1 MDRSHDRANEPLNM
15 PAKVRPAGRTV
26 DQLNPI
32 FRCPPLQ
39 RFRLELL
46 GVVQVQR
53 LAPIEET
60 LAAFREALEA
70 KFKLVN
76 ERIARGE
83 NKYIKLKAAGEKRCW
98 SLIYPIE
105 EEPINS
111 SFYSQ
116 LPGIGIANLLW
127 FVATKTGFLRAFTH
141 VLDRYVKQSPDPR
154 EIFACIVAM
163 GTNMGLWKMAE
174 VSGLSYDSLLTTARN
189 FLRLETVHAG
199 NDAICNA
206 TAALP
211 AFHHYDIYDELHS
224 SSDGQRFETQ
234 INTINARYSRKYFT
248 LKKGVSAYTL
258 VLNHAPINAKVIGT
272 HEHESH
278 YVYDLL
284 HNNTTDMKP
293 ERHSTDTHGTNQVNF
308 WILHVFGYRFAPRYR
323 DLYKRMD
330 TLVGFMHPNH
340 YKDFLIKPV
349 RKVFDSLICKE
360 WPNVQRIVA
369 SLAQKDVTQAT
380 IVRKLASYRRQ
391 NQTKKALWELDNIC
405 RTLYIL
411 DFIDDEALRQRVQ
424 KALNRGEAYHRFRRA
439 IAYVNSGKFRVRTE
453 AEQQLWNECSRLIA
467 NAVIYYNTALLSRVY
482 AQKQGAGDQAAMDII
497 KGVSPVAWQHVNLFG
512 TIEFSQTPM
521 SIDLDALAARYD
533 DPDYWNRALR
543 GDLDDS

>member
-1 MDRSHDRANEPLNM
+1 LSKP
-15 PAKVRPAGRTV
+15 T
-26 DQLNPI
+26 
-32 FRCPPLQ
+32 
-39 RFRLELL
+39 RLEEQKIILKL
-46 GVVQVQR
+46 
-53 LAPIEET
+53 
-60 LAAFREALEA
+60 
-70 KFKLVN
+70 FKLVN

-83 NKYIKLKAAGEKRCW
+83 NKYVKLKAAGEKRCW

-284 HNNTTDMKP
+284 HNNTMTSNQNAIRPIRMAP
-293 ERHSTDTHGTNQVNF
+293 IRLTSGFCMYSVIASRHATATCT
-308 WILHVFGYRFAPRYR
+308 
-323 DLYKRMD
+323 
-330 TLVGFMHPNH
+330 
-340 YKDFLIKPV
+340 
-349 RKVFDSLICKE
+349 KE
-360 WPNVQRIVA
+360 WIHWSGSCIRITIRI
-369 SLAQKDVTQAT
+369 SL
-380 IVRKLASYRRQ
+380 S
-391 NQTKKALWELDNIC
+391 
-405 RTLYIL
+405 
-411 DFIDDEALRQRVQ
+411 
-424 KALNRGEAYHRFRRA
+424 
-439 IAYVNSGKFRVRTE
+439 
-453 AEQQLWNECSRLIA
+453 
-467 NAVIYYNTALLSRVY
+467 
-482 AQKQGAGDQAAMDII
+482 
-497 KGVSPVAWQHVNLFG
+497 SPC
-512 TIEFSQTPM
+512 
-521 SIDLDALAARYD
+521 ARYST
-533 DPDYWNRALR
+533 R
-543 GDLDDS
+543 